1 MSAAITIAGRQIGG
15 GAPPYLVAELSANHL
30 GSLDRAL
37 AIIEASAR
45 AGADAVKLQ
54 TYRADTI
61 TIDHDGPGFVLES
74 GPWRGRKLFDLYR
87 EAHTPWEWHEALFA
101 KGRACGVTVF
111 SSPFDATAVDLL
123 ERLDAPVYKIASFE
137 IVDLPLIERCAA
149 TGKPLIMSTGMASL
163 AEIEEAVQA
172 ARRAGAVG
180 IALLHCVSGYP
191 TPAEE
196 ANLRTIQDMALRFEV
211 PIGLSDHT
219 MGTAVAV
226 AGVAVGAVM
235 IEKHVTLARRD
246 GGPDAGFSLEPDE
259 FAAMAAACR
268 AAHAALG
275 QVDYALAPSEASTVT
290 VRRSLYVVAD
300 IAAGEALTERN
311 VRSVRP
317 GFGLAPKHYRAI
329 LGRRAKRALPR
340 GTPLAWVDID

>member
-1 MSAAITIAGRQIGG
+1 MSAAISIAGRQIGG

-101 KGRACGVTVF
+101 KGHACGVTVF

-196 ANLRTIQDMALRFEV
+196 ANLRTIQDMALRFDV

-235 IEKHVTLARRD
+235 IEKHVTLARAD
-246 GGPDAGFSLEPDE
+246 GGPDSGFSLEPDE

-300 IAAGEALTERN
+300 IAAGEVLTERN

-329 LGRRAKRALPR
+329 LGRRAKRALSR
-340 GTPLAWVDID
+340 GTPLAWTDID